1 MKLISIIPCTKKRY
15 IPNEG
20 RLIWKR
26 PNFKF
31 LEENKG
37 EAFLDTGLG
46 SDFLAMTLK
55 EQTMKSKIDKWD
67 YNKQKSFCTAKQ
79 TIDKTKRQTW
89 GWEKIF
95 VNHIWQRVDNS
106 KYIGNYYN
114 SIAKSK

>member
-1 MKLISIIPCTKKRY
+1 MQKMKLDPCLIPRIKVNSEWTSEHKLQ
-15 IPNEG
+15 NH
-20 RLIWKR
+20 
-26 PNFKF
+26 KF

-79 TIDKTKRQTW
+79 TIDKTKRQIW

-95 VNHIWQRVDNS
+95 VNRI
-106 KYIGNYYN
+106 
-114 SIAKSK
+114 